1 VEQLKGSQLLSG
13 LIYCNPFDGR
23 CSPRRRWGDHGRM
36 SPEPLA
42 ARAVIPWSDRRGDR
56 YGRAGARLT
65 EADVVMVSQRS
76 LKTTVI
82 GRNLERYNACMGK
95 GPNFGPV

>member
-1 VEQLKGSQLLSG
+1 
-13 LIYCNPFDGR
+13 
-23 CSPRRRWGDHGRM
+23 
-36 SPEPLA
+36 
-42 ARAVIPWSDRRGDR
+42 
-56 YGRAGARLT
+56 
-65 EADVVMVSQRS
+65 MVSQRS